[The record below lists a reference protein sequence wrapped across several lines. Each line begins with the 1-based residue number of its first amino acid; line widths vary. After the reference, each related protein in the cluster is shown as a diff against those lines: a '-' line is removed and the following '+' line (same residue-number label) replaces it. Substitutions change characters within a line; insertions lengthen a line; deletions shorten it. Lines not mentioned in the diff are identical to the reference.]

1 MAVYIISLQKSISFP
16 QINSKQL
23 ENKMHI
29 VNAIH
34 KTKKT
39 TVFQKTN
46 LKTNMHKNM
55 HDLNIKIM
63 QLRLM
68 RYKKD
73 VRSRITLNIA
83 KVSKNTLA
91 SQKKTYNKPRQ
102 DIKKQWHCFADKA
115 PSSQSYGFS
124 SSHVWMWELDYKE
137 SWAPKNWCFW
147 TVMLEKTLESPLDC
161 KEIKPINA
169 KEISPEYSL
178 EGVKLKLHYF
188 GHLTWRTDSLE
199 KTLMLGK
206 IEGGRR
212 RGQQRMRWLDG
223 ITDSMDMS
231 LSKLREWVLDREAWS
246 AAVYGVAK
254 SQTRLSD

>member
-83 KVSKNTLA
+83 KISKNTLA

-102 DIKKQWHCFADKA
+102 DIKKQ
-115 PSSQSYGFS
+115 
-124 SSHVWMWELDYKE
+124 
-137 SWAPKNWCFW
+137 
-147 TVMLEKTLESPLDC
+147 
-161 KEIKPINA
+161 
-169 KEISPEYSL
+169 
-178 EGVKLKLHYF
+178 
-188 GHLTWRTDSLE
+188 
-199 KTLMLGK
+199 
-206 IEGGRR
+206 
-212 RGQQRMRWLDG
+212 
-223 ITDSMDMS
+223 
-231 LSKLREWVLDREAWS
+231 
-246 AAVYGVAK
+246 
-254 SQTRLSD
+254 